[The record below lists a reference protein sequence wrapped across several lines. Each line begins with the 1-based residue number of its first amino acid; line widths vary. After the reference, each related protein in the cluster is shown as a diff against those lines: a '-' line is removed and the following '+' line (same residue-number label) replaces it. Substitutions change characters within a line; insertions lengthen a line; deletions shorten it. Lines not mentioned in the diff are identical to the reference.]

1 MSKNLPRELAVDKAI
16 VRDALAP
23 RTVVDRSFELPKGFY
38 VATVGLYLGFLGVM
52 AAGLS
57 TPGLILPMVIFAF
70 SILAGFALPVVWT
83 RLAPE
88 GSQKAPKTWGALVRN
103 GVATATGRVAAKD
116 AAVQVLILPVLV
128 FVWGVT
134 AVTIVGSVMG

>member
-1 MSKNLPRELAVDKAI
+1 MSKNLPRTLVAEQAFVHDQ
-16 VRDALAP
+16 LAP
-23 RTVVDRSFELPKGFY
+23 RTTVDRSFELPKGFY
-38 VATVGLYLGFLGVM
+38 FATVGLYLGFLAVM

-70 SILAGFALPVVWT
+70 SILAGFALPVIWA

-88 GSQKAPKTWGALVRN
+88 ASQKAPKSWGALVRN
-103 GVATATGRVAAKD
+103 GIATATGRVAARD